1 MNAGEL
7 RHRIVIQRQE
17 DTGRTDGEGNRIRAT
32 YPVMTAMAA
41 VKDVSGREFF
51 EAAAH
56 QMEHVV
62 TFTIRWRDG
71 LRNDMEILFGD
82 TVYEII
88 QINHLGYR
96 RDWIQIKARVRM
108 PEESEGSAHGF
119 F

>member
-7 RHRIVIQRQE
+7 RHLITLQKPGG
-17 DTGRTDGEGNRIRAT
+17 DGTDDEGN
-32 YPVMTAMAA
+32 PVHTFEKVCDVLAA
-41 VKDVSGREFF
+41 IKDVSGRDFY

-56 QMEHVV
+56 QMENIV

-71 LRNDMEILFGD
+71 LRNDMQIVYGG

-96 RDWIQIKARVRM
+96 RDWTQLKARIRQPQGSGV
-108 PEESEGSAHGF
+108 SAHGYL
-119 F
+119 